1 MWTKKTRLVLIYF
14 RIAFIPIPM
23 IFPMRCMHEIIEGY
37 QDFLAPFKR
46 LFKKADG
53 YLKLAEDAM
62 MIVKNYEPLDLVDV
76 NVKSRDKNG
85 KKERV
90 VVKIVTR

>member
-1 MWTKKTRLVLIYF
+1 
-14 RIAFIPIPM
+14 
-23 IFPMRCMHEIIEGY
+23 MHEIIEGY

-46 LFKKADG
+46 LFKKADV